1 MAEAKTAVAHKPV
14 WTDLSTSDPEGARK
28 FYSAV
33 FGWKVEVNP
42 DPQYGGYALAKASGK
57 DVAGIGPKQMEEAPT
72 AWTVYIGTA
81 NAAETAKKAEAAG
94 AKIIAPVMEVG
105 DQGHMAIIQDP
116 SGAYLGLWQAG
127 KMQGTQS
134 TGSNAMG
141 WAELNARGFNKAE
154 PFYKQLFNW
163 GEKKT
168 PASAENPTEYTE
180 FQAGG
185 ESIAGGME
193 MNPMVPAQVPSYWLV
208 YFNVDNVDK
217 AFDKVVAEGGKELMS
232 PMDMPGGR
240 FAIVSDPEGAAFGL
254 LKMEE
259 PTK

>member
-1 MAEAKTAVAHKPV
+1 MAETKIAVAHKPI

-28 FYSAV
+28 FYSAI

-42 DPQYGGYALAKASGK
+42 DPQYGGYALAKAGGK
-57 DVAGIGPKQMEEAPT
+57 DVAGIGPKQMDEAPT
-72 AWTVYIGTA
+72 AWTVYIGTPD
-81 NAAETAKKAEAAG
+81 AAETAKKAEAAG
-94 AKIIAPVMEVG
+94 GKIIAPVMEVG

-127 KMQGTQS
+127 KMQGVQS

-141 WAELNARGFNKAE
+141 WAELNARGFDKAE
-154 PFYKQLFNW
+154 PFYKKLFGW

-168 PASAENPTEYTE
+168 PAVNENPEYTE
-180 FQAGG
+180 FQLHGDSVAGG
-185 ESIAGGME
+185 QE
-193 MNPMVPAQVPSYWLV
+193 MNPMVPEQVSSYWMV

-217 AFDKVVAEGGKELMS
+217 AFDKVIEHGGKEMLS

-240 FAIVSDPEGAAFGL
+240 FAIVSDPQGAAFGI

-259 PTK
+259 SR

>member
-14 WTDLSTSDPEGARK
+14 WTDLSTSDPKAAGK
-28 FYSAV
+28 FYSSV

-42 DPQYGGYALAKASGK
+42 DPQYGGYALAKAGGK
-57 DVAGIGPKQMEEAPT
+57 DVAGIGPKQMDEAPT
-72 AWTVYIGTA
+72 AWTVYIGTP

-94 AKIIAPVMEVG
+94 AKVIVPVMEVG
-105 DQGHMAIIQDP
+105 EQGHMAIIQDP

-127 KMQGTQS
+127 KMQGSQS

-141 WAELNARGFNKAE
+141 WAELNARGFHKAE
-154 PFYKQLFNW
+154 PFYKKLFGW

-180 FQAGG
+180 FQLDGKSVAG
-185 ESIAGGME
+185 AME
-193 MNPMVPAQVPSYWLV
+193 MNPMVPAEVPSYWMV

-217 AFDKVVAEGGKELMS
+217 AFDKVIAEGGKEMVS
-232 PMDMPGGR
+232 PQDMPGGR
-240 FAIVSDPEGAAFGL
+240 FAIVSDPQGAAFGL
-254 LKMEE
+254 LKMEA
-259 PTK
+259 PSK

>member
-14 WTDLSTSDPEGARK
+14 WTDLATSDVAGAGK

-42 DPQYGGYALAKASGK
+42 DPQYGGYALAKAGGK
-57 DVAGIGPKQMEEAPT
+57 DVAGIGPKQMDEAPT
-72 AWTVYIGTA
+72 AWTVYIGTPD
-81 NAAETAKKAEAAG
+81 AAETAKKAEAAG

-127 KMQGTQS
+127 KMQGSQS

-141 WAELNARGFNKAE
+141 WAELNARGFEKAE
-154 PFYKQLFNW
+154 PFYKKLFGW

-168 PASAENPTEYTE
+168 DAVGENPEYTE
-180 FQAGG
+180 FQLHG

-193 MNPMVPAQVPSYWLV
+193 MNPMVPAQVPSYWMV

-217 AFDKVVAEGGKELMS
+217 AFDKVVKEGGKEMLA
-232 PMDMPGGR
+232 PQDMPGGR
-240 FAIVSDPEGAAFGL
+240 FAIVSDPQGASFGL

-259 PTK
+259 PSK

>member
-14 WTDLSTSDPEGARK
+14 WTDLAATDPKAAAK

-33 FGWKVEVNP
+33 FGWKVEVSP
-42 DPQYGGYALAKASGK
+42 DPQYGGYATAQAHGK
-57 DVAGIGPKQMEEAPT
+57 DVAGITPKQMEQQPS

-127 KMQGTQS
+127 KMHGSQS
-134 TGSNAMG
+134 TGVNSMG

-154 PFYKQLFNW
+154 PFYKNLFGW
-163 GEKKT
+163 GEKKS
-168 PASAENPTEYTE
+168 PMGEGQPGEYTE
-180 FQAGG
+180 FQLHG
-185 ESIAGGME
+185 ESIAGGTE
-193 MNPMVPAQVPSYWLV
+193 MNEMVPAEVPSYWLV
-208 YFNVDNVDK
+208 YFNVENVDK
-217 AFDKVVAEGGKELMS
+217 AFDKVIAEGGKEMLS

-259 PTK
+259 RSK

>member
-28 FYSAV
+28 FYSSV

-42 DPQYGGYALAKASGK
+42 DPQYGGYALAKAGGK
-57 DVAGIGPKQMEEAPT
+57 DVAGIGPKQMDEAPT

-127 KMQGTQS
+127 KMQGSQS
-134 TGSNAMG
+134 TGVSSMG

-154 PFYKQLFNW
+154 PFYKNLFGW

-180 FQAGG
+180 FQLHGD
-185 ESIAGGME
+185 SIAGGME
-193 MNPMVPAQVPSYWLV
+193 MNPMVPKEVPSYWMV

-217 AFDKVVAEGGKELMS
+217 AFDKVIEHGGKEMLS

-240 FAIVSDPEGAAFGL
+240 FAIVSDPQGAAFGL

-259 PTK
+259 PTR

>member
-14 WTDLSTSDPEGARK
+14 WTDLAATDPKAAAK

-33 FGWKVEVNP
+33 FGWKVEVSP
-42 DPQYGGYALAKASGK
+42 DPQYGGYATAKAGGK
-57 DVAGIGPKQMEEAPT
+57 DVAGITPKQMEQQPS

-105 DQGHMAIIQDP
+105 EQGHMAIIQDP

-127 KMQGTQS
+127 TMHGSQS
-134 TGSNAMG
+134 TGANSMG

-154 PFYKQLFNW
+154 PFYKKLFGW
-163 GEKKT
+163 GEKKS
-168 PASAENPTEYTE
+168 PMGEGQPEYTE
-180 FQAGG
+180 FQLGG
-185 ESIAGGME
+185 TSIAGGTE
-193 MNPMVPAQVPSYWLV
+193 MNEMVPAQVPSYWLV
-208 YFNVDNVDK
+208 YFNVDSVDK
-217 AFDKVVAEGGKELMS
+217 AFDKVLAEGGKEMLS

-254 LKMEE
+254 LKMEA
-259 PTK
+259 PSR

>member
-14 WTDLSTSDPEGARK
+14 WTDLTTSDPEGARK
-28 FYSAV
+28 FYSAI

-42 DPQYGGYALAKASGK
+42 DPQYGGYALAKAGGK
-57 DVAGIGPKQMEEAPT
+57 DVAGIGPKQMDQAPT
-72 AWTVYIGTA
+72 AWTVYIGTPD
-81 NAAETAKKAEAAG
+81 AAETAKKAEAAG
-94 AKIIAPVMEVG
+94 GKIIAPVMAVG

-127 KMQGTQS
+127 KMQGVQS

-141 WAELNARGFNKAE
+141 WAELNARGFHTAE
-154 PFYKQLFNW
+154 PFYKQLFGW

-168 PASAENPTEYTE
+168 PAVGENPEYTE
-180 FQAGG
+180 FQLHGD
-185 ESIAGGME
+185 SIAGGME
-193 MNPMVPAQVPSYWLV
+193 MNPMVPEQVPSHWMV

-217 AFDKVVAEGGKELMS
+217 AFDKVIEHGGKEMLS

-240 FAIVSDPEGAAFGL
+240 FAIVSDPQGAAFGI

-259 PTK
+259 SR

>member
-14 WTDLSTSDPEGARK
+14 WTDLATDDVEKAKK

-33 FGWKVEVNP
+33 FGWKVEVSP
-42 DPQYGGYALAKASGK
+42 DPQYRGYATAQAGGK
-57 DVAGIGPKQMEEAPT
+57 DVAGISPKQMEQQPS
-72 AWTVYIGTA
+72 AWTVYIGTPD
-81 NAAETAKKAEAAG
+81 AAGTAKKAEAAG

-127 KMQGTQS
+127 KMHGSQS
-134 TGSNAMG
+134 TGANSMG
-141 WAELNARGFNKAE
+141 WAELNARGFDKAE
-154 PFYKQLFNW
+154 PFYKNLFGW
-163 GEKKT
+163 GEKKSPLGEGQT
-168 PASAENPTEYTE
+168 GEYTE
-180 FQAGG
+180 FQLHGD
-185 ESIAGGME
+185 SIAGGVE
-193 MNPMVPAQVPSYWLV
+193 MNPMVPAEVPSYWMV

-217 AFDKVVAEGGKELMS
+217 SFDKVIAEGGKEMLS

-254 LKMEE
+254 LKMQESSR
-259 PTK
+259 

>member
-14 WTDLSTSDPEGARK
+14 WTDLATTNPEGARK

-42 DPQYGGYALAKASGK
+42 DPQYGGYAIATSSGK
-57 DVAGIGPKQMEEAPT
+57 DVAGIGPKQMQEAPT

-81 NAAETAKKAEAAG
+81 NAAESAKQAVAAG
-94 AKIIAPVMEVG
+94 GKIIAPVMEVG

-127 KMQGTQS
+127 KMF
-134 TGSNAMG
+134 GSQTSGASSMG
-141 WAELNARGFNKAE
+141 WAELNARGFAKAS
-154 PFYKQLFNW
+154 PFYKQLFGW
-163 GEKKT
+163 GEKKMPLSGDQT
-168 PASAENPTEYTE
+168 GDYTE
-180 FQAGG
+180 FQLHGD
-185 ESIAGGME
+185 SIAGGME
-193 MNPMVPAQVPSYWLV
+193 MNPMVPAQVPSYWMV

-217 AFDKVVAEGGKELMS
+217 AFDKVIAEGGKEMLS
-232 PMDMPGGR
+232 PQDMPGGR
-240 FAIVSDPEGAAFGL
+240 FAIVSDPQGAAFGL

-259 PTK
+259 RSK

>member
-14 WTDLSTSDPEGARK
+14 WTDLSTSDPQGARE
-28 FYSAV
+28 FYSKV

-42 DPQYGGYALAKASGK
+42 DPQYGGYALAKAGGK
-57 DVAGIGPKQMEEAPT
+57 DVAGIGPKQMDEAPT
-72 AWTVYIGTA
+72 AWTVYIGTPD
-81 NAAETAKKAEAAG
+81 AAETAKKAEAAG

-127 KMQGTQS
+127 KMQGSQTEGAS
-134 TGSNAMG
+134 SMG
-141 WAELNARGFNKAE
+141 WAELNARGFDKAE
-154 PFYKQLFNW
+154 SFYKKLFNW

-168 PASAENPTEYTE
+168 AAVGQNPEYTE

-185 ESIAGGME
+185 QSIAGGME
-193 MNPMVPAQVPSYWLV
+193 MNPMVPAEVPSYWMV

-217 AFDKVVAEGGKELMS
+217 AFDKVIAEGGKEMLS
-232 PMDMPGGR
+232 PQDMPGGR
-240 FAIVSDPEGAAFGL
+240 FAIVSDPQGATFGL

-259 PTK
+259 PTR

>member
-14 WTDLSTSDPEGARK
+14 WTDLAATDPKAAAK

-33 FGWKVEVNP
+33 FGWKVEVSP
-42 DPQYGGYALAKASGK
+42 DPQYGGYATAKAGGK
-57 DVAGIGPKQMEEAPT
+57 DVAGITPKQMEQQPS

-127 KMQGTQS
+127 KMHGSQS
-134 TGSNAMG
+134 TGANSMG

-154 PFYKQLFNW
+154 PFYKKLFGW
-163 GEKKT
+163 GEKKS
-168 PASAENPTEYTE
+168 PMGEGQPEYTE
-180 FQAGG
+180 FQLDGT
-185 ESIAGGME
+185 SIAGGTE
-193 MNPMVPAQVPSYWLV
+193 MNEMVPAQVPSYWLV
-208 YFNVDNVDK
+208 YFNVDSVDK
-217 AFDKVVAEGGKELMS
+217 AFDKVLAEGGKEMLS

-254 LKMEE
+254 LKMEA
-259 PTK
+259 PSR

>member
-14 WTDLSTSDPEGARK
+14 WTDLSTSDPKGAAE

-42 DPQYGGYALAKASGK
+42 DPQYGGYALAKAHGK
-57 DVAGIGPKQMEEAPT
+57 DVAGIGPKQMDEAPT

-81 NAAETAKKAEAAG
+81 NAADTAKKAEAAG

-127 KMQGTQS
+127 KMQGSQS

-141 WAELNARGFNKAE
+141 WAELNARGFDKAE
-154 PFYKQLFNW
+154 SFYKKLFSW

-168 PASAENPTEYTE
+168 PAVNENPEYTE

-193 MNPMVPAQVPSYWLV
+193 MNPMVPAEVPSYWMV

-217 AFDKVVAEGGKELMS
+217 AFDKVIAEGGKEMLS
-232 PMDMPGGR
+232 PQDMPGGR
-240 FAIVSDPEGAAFGL
+240 FAIVSDPQGAAFGL

-259 PTK
+259 PTR

>member
-14 WTDLSTSDPEGARK
+14 WTDLSTSDPKAAGK

-33 FGWKVEVNP
+33 FGWNVEVNP
-42 DPQYGGYALAKASGK
+42 DPQYGGYALAKIHGK
-57 DVAGIGPKQMEEAPT
+57 DVAGIGPKQMDEAPT
-72 AWTVYIGTA
+72 AWTVYIGTS

-94 AKIIAPVMEVG
+94 GKIIVPDMEVG

-127 KMQGTQS
+127 KMQGSQS

-141 WAELNARGFNKAE
+141 WAELNACGFEKAE
-154 PFYKQLFNW
+154 PFYKKLFGW

-168 PASAENPTEYTE
+168 PAVGENPEYTE
-180 FQAGG
+180 FQLHG

-193 MNPMVPAQVPSYWLV
+193 MNPMVPAQVPSYWMV
-208 YFNVDNVDK
+208 YFNVDDVD
-217 AFDKVVAEGGKELMS
+217 ATHRTAVESGARELV
-232 PMDMPGGR
+232 PPIDFPGGR
-240 FAIVSDPEGAAFGL
+240 MSIVSDPEGAAFGL
-254 LKMEE
+254 MTLSGG
-259 PTK
+259 

>member
-14 WTDLSTSDPEGARK
+14 WTDLAATDPKAAAK

-33 FGWKVEVNP
+33 FGWKVEVSP
-42 DPQYGGYALAKASGK
+42 DPQYGGYATAKAGGK
-57 DVAGIGPKQMEEAPT
+57 DVAGITPKQMEQQPS

-127 KMQGTQS
+127 TMHGSQS
-134 TGSNAMG
+134 TGANSMG

-154 PFYKQLFNW
+154 PFYKKLFGW
-163 GEKKT
+163 GEKKS
-168 PASAENPTEYTE
+168 PMGEGQPEYTE
-180 FQAGG
+180 FQLGG
-185 ESIAGGME
+185 TSIAGGTE
-193 MNPMVPAQVPSYWLV
+193 MNEMVPAQVPSYWLV
-208 YFNVDNVDK
+208 YFNVDSVDK
-217 AFDKVVAEGGKELMS
+217 AFDKVLAEGGKEMLS

-254 LKMEE
+254 LKMEA
-259 PTK
+259 PSR

>member
-14 WTDLSTSDPEGARK
+14 WTDLAATDPKAAAK

-33 FGWKVEVNP
+33 FGWKVEVSP
-42 DPQYGGYALAKASGK
+42 DPQYGGYATAKAGGK
-57 DVAGIGPKQMEEAPT
+57 DVAGITPKQMEQQPS

-127 KMQGTQS
+127 KMHGSQS
-134 TGSNAMG
+134 TGANSMG

-154 PFYKQLFNW
+154 PFYKKLFGW
-163 GEKKT
+163 GEKKS
-168 PASAENPTEYTE
+168 PMGEGQPEYTE
-180 FQAGG
+180 FQLGG
-185 ESIAGGME
+185 TSIAGGTE
-193 MNPMVPAQVPSYWLV
+193 MNEMVPAQVPSYWLV
-208 YFNVDNVDK
+208 YFNVDSVDK
-217 AFDKVVAEGGKELMS
+217 AFDKVLAEGGKEMLS

-254 LKMEE
+254 LKMEA
-259 PTK
+259 PSR

>member
-14 WTDLSTSDPEGARK
+14 WTDLATSDPQGAGK

-42 DPQYGGYALAKASGK
+42 DPQYGGYALAKAGDK
-57 DVAGIGPKQMEEAPT
+57 DVAGIGPKQMDEAPT

-105 DQGHMAIIQDP
+105 DQGAMAIIQDP
-116 SGAYLGLWQAG
+116 SGAYLGLWQAA
-127 KMQGTQS
+127 KMQGSQS
-134 TGSNAMG
+134 SGAGAMG
-141 WAELNARGFNKAE
+141 WAELNARGFDKAE
-154 PFYKQLFNW
+154 PFYKKLFGW

-168 PASAENPTEYTE
+168 EAVGENPEYTE
-180 FQAGG
+180 FQLHGD
-185 ESIAGGME
+185 SVAGGME
-193 MNPMVPAQVPSYWLV
+193 MNPMVPAQVPSYWMV
-208 YFNVDNVDK
+208 YFNVDHVDK
-217 AFDKVVAEGGKELMS
+217 AFDKVIAEGGKEMLA
-232 PMDMPGGR
+232 PQDMPGGR
-240 FAIVSDPEGAAFGL
+240 FAIVSDPQGASFGL

-259 PTK
+259 STR